1 MSSTK
6 SRLDM
11 TLDELAAEAKV
22 EAKAKADAKAKA
34 KAEAKSKA
42 EAKAKAKAN
51 EAPGGKRGRSEGETA
66 PTTKR
71 AKPSS
76 GEDQSELT
84 LAPRERPTAVTF
96 KDLQMIR
103 GRGGGVVGAVVKD
116 NPSLQH
122 WEATSGPTSG
132 AAAVNSRE
140 ALIQQAVHIA
150 DRNESVNRGNF
161 QSTFIIWHGIS
172 SSAMQDAMKKVPL
185 HEMIRRRKEL
195 EAAPSDKAGQPAS
208 PGNAGQPASSGES
221 GKPANAGGETAPA
234 DKGKGKRHAPKLT
247 KATKKTEEEK
257 KKELDDDMDEYFAR
271 SRTVDET
278 YRSLPGSEAPE
289 SEGPAGE
296 DQLMW

>member
-11 TLDELAAEAKV
+11 TLDELAAEAK
-22 EAKAKADAKAKA
+22 
-34 KAEAKSKA
+34 
-42 EAKAKAKAN
+42 AKAN
-51 EAPGGKRGRSEGETA
+51 KAPGGKRGRSEGETA

-71 AKPSS
+71 AKPRS

-103 GRGGGVVGAVVKD
+103 GRGGAVIGAVVKD

-132 AAAVNSRE
+132 AAAVNRRE

-150 DRNESVNRGNF
+150 DRNESANRGNF
-161 QSTFIIWHGIS
+161 QSTFIDWHGIS
-172 SSAMQDAMKKVPL
+172 SSAMQDAIKKVPV

-195 EAAPSDKAGQPAS
+195 EAAPSDKG
-208 PGNAGQPASSGES
+208 GQPASSGKS

-234 DKGKGKRHAPKLT
+234 GKGKGKRYAPKLS
-247 KATKKTEEEK
+247 KATQKTEEEK
-257 KKELDDDMDEYFAR
+257 KKELDDDMIDYFAR
-271 SRTVDET
+271 NRQLVPVGPVTIGQEHA
-278 YRSLPGSEAPE
+278 GEE
-289 SEGPAGE
+289 SAGE
-296 DQLMW
+296 DPAEEDPAEEEYAEEEYADQHQGPVDQPMW